1 VQEEPAAAPMQL
13 SLYQLDDPLLA
24 EIRDILEKIDLNS
37 MSPLDAFDTI
47 RAVKDKLRGGK

>member
-1 VQEEPAAAPMQL
+1 MQL

-47 RAVKDKLRGGK
+47 RTIKDKLKGNS